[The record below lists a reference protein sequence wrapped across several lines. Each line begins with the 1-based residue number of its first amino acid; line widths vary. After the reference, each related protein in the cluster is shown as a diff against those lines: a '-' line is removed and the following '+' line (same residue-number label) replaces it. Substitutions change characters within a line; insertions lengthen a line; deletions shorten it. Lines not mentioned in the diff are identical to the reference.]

1 MGIGSMVDATY
12 TMDHR
17 VSRFATR
24 GQCIKGKKLDCF
36 QNNHVFCFKLECAS
50 IVVLLCT
57 AIWWKSKDAVVHSP
71 NRSWFTNLM
80 SWHSLGHVCPVWS
93 YLNRSFSLFLPNFPI
108 CPSHLSLSLSLSL
121 SNVLSLSRQYFETF
135 FSSFVNF
142 PKISK
147 FEQNVCY
154 GLTDGI
160 RNSFLGLK
168 FYENISNSSSD
179 SLSYLFLLRCFFRFH
194 SRKKCLAHSK
204 KKVLSLSSSSQCH
217 ATTLVWAS

>member
-1 MGIGSMVDATY
+1 MHCHLVE
-12 TMDHR
+12 
-17 VSRFATR
+17 
-24 GQCIKGKKLDCF
+24 IKRCGGPFPESELIYQLDVLTLLRPC
-36 QNNHVFCFKLECAS
+36 VPRLILLE
-50 IVVLLCT
+50 
-57 AIWWKSKDAVVHSP
+57 
-71 NRSWFTNLM
+71 
-80 SWHSLGHVCPVWS
+80 
-93 YLNRSFSLFLPNFPI
+93 SLFLFISSQLPNLSFP
-108 CPSHLSLSLSLSL
+108 SLSLSL